1 MSKKKNNKNKGSIFK
16 TRKPTGGIKNDEGTC
31 HYYGKENHYRR
42 NYKDY
47 LTIVKAKKFIEIYAS
62 CVFMVE

>member
-1 MSKKKNNKNKGSIFK
+1 MYKKKNNKNKGSIFK
-16 TRKPTGGIKNDEGTC
+16 TRKPTGGIKNDEGIC
-31 HYYGKENHYRR
+31 HHCGKENHHRR

-47 LTIVKAKKFIEIYAS
+47 LTTVKAKKFIEVYAS